1 MNFRRKRE
9 TSVEYWENLVEDDLL
24 IKAKKARQTEY
35 IEQKIYKSA
44 LEDARADGYE
54 LTFEYSDGK
63 YVKVCKKK
71 TNSEL
76 FENRVWLML
85 YSMGYTTMNKDCQFN
100 IVYEG
105 KRHTKQ
111 IDVFAYDGETALV
124 IECKAAEKP
133 GTVKDFKTE
142 LEAIKGYR
150 DGVQGAISN
159 YFNRGV
165 KVKFIFATEN
175 YVLGDADK
183 DRLADFHIAH
193 FDEDTVSYYTDL
205 ARHLGTSSKY
215 QLLGYLFSGTKI
227 ENMDDAVPAIRGKM
241 GGHVYYAFS
250 IEPERLLKISY
261 VLHRSEANESMM
273 PTYQRIIKKAR
284 LTKVREFI
292 NDGGFFPNSI
302 VISIDAP
309 AKGLKFDIKGG
320 DGIAKIGVLHLPK
333 KYQSAYVIDGQHRL
347 YGYTD
352 SKYAATNTIPVVAFE
367 NLSRAEQVRLFME
380 INENQKAVPKNLRNT
395 LNIDLLWDSKNYSER
410 RHALR
415 LRIAEMLGGDKGS
428 PLAGHVLVGENTK
441 DTIRCITMETFD
453 KSLKSSG
460 LITSFSKENSVDG
473 RLGYLDSSE
482 PSNQYALSTA
492 LPFLKEY
499 FSFFRNNL
507 TQEWD
512 GGEGNQGLLTNNT
525 GIYALIRILGDILS
539 HLEENGIQLPSSKK
553 FTDYLP
559 LLTTHLNGIV
569 RFYNE
574 MSEDLRTEIRSRYG
588 DGGATQHWRYLQK
601 AVKDAESTFN
611 PQGFEKWWADN
622 SKQYNEEAGRLIK
635 EIKVKVVSTLR
646 DYVEEKGIDLPL
658 KIRISLNNRILTESY
673 KTGILETE
681 IDQWDL
687 FRFSDCHA
695 LAQEGTLWSDGLK
708 DILTRPEQTG
718 RKGGNKAA
726 KIAWLEMLEKEE
738 KGLEKPGHSVN
749 QADYET
755 IVAIAN
761 WQNVS
766 HETENTQGK
775 EA

>member
-1 MNFRRKRE
+1 MEF
-9 TSVEYWENLVEDDLL
+9 WENLVEGDLL
-24 IKAKKARQTEY
+24 IKAKKARRVDY
-35 IEQKIYKSA
+35 VEQKIYKSA
-44 LEDARADGYE
+44 LENAQADGYE
-54 LTFEYSDGK
+54 LISEYADGK
-63 YVKVCKKK
+63 HIKVRKRK

-85 YSMGYTTMNKDCQFN
+85 YNMGYTTMNKDSQFN

-105 KRHTKQ
+105 KSHTKQ

-133 GTVKDFKTE
+133 GTGKDFKTE

-150 DGVQGAISN
+150 DGVQGAI
-159 YFNRGV
+159 FNRFGRGV

-183 DRLADFHIAH
+183 SRLADFHIAH
-193 FDEDTVSYYTDL
+193 FDEAAVSYNSDL
-205 ARHLGTSSKY
+205 AQHLGTSSKY
-215 QLLGYLFSGTKI
+215 QLLGNLFSGTKI
-227 ENMDDAVPAIRGKM
+227 ENMNDAVPAIRGKM

-261 VLHRSEANESMM
+261 VLHRSDANESMM
-273 PTYQRIIKKAR
+273 PTYQRIIKKSR
-284 LTKVREFI
+284 LAQVREFVD
-292 NDGGFFPNSI
+292 DGGFFPNSI
-302 VISIDAP
+302 VVSIDAP
-309 AKGLKFDIKGG
+309 PKGLKFDIKDG
-320 DGIAKIGVLHLPK
+320 DGIAKIGILHLPK

-352 SKYAATNTIPVVAFE
+352 SEYAATNTIPVVAFE

-415 LRIAEMLGGDKGS
+415 LRIAEMLGGEKGS
-428 PLAGHVLVGENTK
+428 PLAGHVLVGENKK
-441 DTIRCITMETFD
+441 DAIRCITMETFD
-453 KSLKSSG
+453 KGLKSSG
-460 LITSFSKENSVDG
+460 LITSFNKDNCVDG

-482 PSNQYALSTA
+482 PSNQDALSAT

-499 FSFFRNNL
+499 FAFFRNNL

-512 GGEGNQGLLTNNT
+512 GGEANQGLLTNNT
-525 GIYALIRILGDILS
+525 GIYALIRILGDMLA
-539 HLEENGIQLPSSKK
+539 HLEENDIQLPSSKK

-559 LLTTHLNGIV
+559 LLSVQLNGIV
-569 RFYNE
+569 RFYAEMNE
-574 MSEDLRTEIRSRYG
+574 ELRTEIRSRYG

-601 AVKDAESTFN
+601 AVKDAEPTFN
-611 PQGFEKWWADN
+611 PQGFERWWADN
-622 SKQYNEEAGRLIK
+622 SKQYNEESARLIK

-646 DYVEEKGIDLPL
+646 DFVEEKGIDLPL
-658 KIRISLNNRILTESY
+658 NMRINLNKRVLMESD
-673 KTGILETE
+673 KTGVPEDQ
-681 IDQWDL
+681 IDQWGL
-687 FRFSDCHA
+687 FGFSDCHA

-708 DILTRPEQTG
+708 DILTRPEQSG

-726 KIAWLEMLEKEE
+726 KIAWLEMLDKEE
-738 KGLEKPGHSVN
+738 RGLGKPGHSVN
-749 QADYET
+749 QADYEA

-761 WQNVS
+761 WQNAS
-766 HETENTQGK
+766 HETENVQGI
-775 EA
+775 EE